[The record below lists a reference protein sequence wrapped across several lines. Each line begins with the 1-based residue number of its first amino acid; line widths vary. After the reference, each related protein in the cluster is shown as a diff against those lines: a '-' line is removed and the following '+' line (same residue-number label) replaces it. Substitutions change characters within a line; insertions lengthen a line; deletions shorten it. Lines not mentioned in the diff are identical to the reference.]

1 VLALAGGWPSRKLTP
16 VKAALALSPYCDPF
30 LRKGSLDRLG
40 IPVMY
45 QGGTRDIGI
54 TPSLKKSGGCYPKT
68 AAPAYLVEFE
78 GAGHFAWTDL
88 TGNHHELINN
98 YSIAFFDKYLRAI
111 PDANPE
117 KRLPGVS
124 DLKTK

>member
-1 VLALAGGWPSRKLTP
+1 
-16 VKAALALSPYCDPF
+16 
-30 LRKGSLDRLG
+30 
-40 IPVMY
+40 MY

-98 YSIAFFDKYLRAI
+98 SITTALHSSISIFEQSPTQTRRSDFRAYLI
-111 PDANPE
+111 
-117 KRLPGVS
+117 
-124 DLKTK
+124 

>member
-1 VLALAGGWPSRKLTP
+1 
-16 VKAALALSPYCDPF
+16 
-30 LRKGSLDRLG
+30 
-40 IPVMY
+40 MY

-54 TPSLKKSGGCYPKT
+54 TPSLKKSGGGYPKT

-111 PDANPE
+111 PDANP
-117 KRLPGVS
+117 
-124 DLKTK
+124 